1 MGRKHVSLS
10 PLREFVELLLANI
23 VIRNGNMRNM
33 GKFDWP
39 VTAVIKIWLHFSLDL
54 YSLRLCEVQL
64 RQDHGKNHDN
74 GSLIKPGID
83 MKSSALEATS
93 WNSQAQKLINKYYT
107 ITLFPIQVFE
117 QREFILKVE
126 GTEENRERFW
136 KKATLIPLMVN
147 GLW

>member
-1 MGRKHVSLS
+1 M
-10 PLREFVELLLANI
+10 
-23 VIRNGNMRNM
+23 
-33 GKFDWP
+33 
-39 VTAVIKIWLHFSLDL
+39 TAVIKIWLHFSLDL

-93 WNSQAQKLINKYYT
+93 RNSQAQKLINKYYT

-147 GLW
+147 GL